1 MKRKMKP
8 FTVLARIQSF
18 FYAGRGMKFMI
29 GSQHNAWLHALA
41 TILIIT
47 AGFLIGI
54 NKTEWGLVIL
64 SIIAVWTAEALN
76 TAFEFLADVSSPG
89 SNPLVMKA
97 KDIAA
102 AAVLIAATGALAI
115 GLIIF
120 IPYLAEFFK

>member
-1 MKRKMKP
+1 MRP
-8 FTVLARIQSF
+8 FSVLARIKSF
-18 FYAGRGMKFMI
+18 FYAGRGIKFMI
-29 GSQHNAWLHALA
+29 ESQHNAWLHVLA

-47 AGFLIGI
+47 AGLLAGI
-54 NKTEWGLVIL
+54 STAEWGLVIL

-76 TAFEFLADVSSPG
+76 TAFEFLADVSSPE

-102 AAVLIAATGALAI
+102 AAVLITAAGALAI

-120 IPYLAEFFK
+120 IPYLAEIV

>member
-1 MKRKMKP
+1 MYRKMKP
-8 FTVLARIQSF
+8 FSVLARIKSF
-18 FYAGRGMKFMI
+18 FYAGRGIKFMI
-29 GSQHNAWLHALA
+29 ESQHNAWLHALA

-54 NKTEWGLVIL
+54 NIAEWGLIIL

-76 TAFEFLADVSSPG
+76 TALEFLADVSSSEP
-89 SNPLVMKA
+89 NPLVMKA

-102 AAVLIAATGALAI
+102 AAVLIAAAGALAI

-120 IPYLAEFFK
+120 IPYLAELV

>member
-1 MKRKMKP
+1 MKT
-8 FTVLARIQSF
+8 FSVLARIKSF
-18 FYAGRGMKFMI
+18 FYAGRGIKFMI
-29 GSQHNAWLHALA
+29 ESQHNAWLHALA

-54 NKTEWGLVIL
+54 NIAEWGLIIL

-76 TAFEFLADVSSPG
+76 TALEFLADVSSSE

-102 AAVLIAATGALAI
+102 AAVLIAAAGALVI

-120 IPYLAEFFK
+120 IPYLAELI